1 MTDTYSEDHFSRHQR
16 IFTRYTL
23 AILLDLT
30 VLNLFNEYWSYVSIS
45 DFSISL
51 LAAILLQLL
60 LQITIKIEHYI
71 ANYFK
76 KIQGLKAKI
85 LRVLST
91 WLILFISK
99 LAILELI
106 TIAFEDKVVFS
117 GAIHGLVAFI
127 IVVLAIILTE
137 ETFIRIYRRLA

>member
-1 MTDTYSEDHFSRHQR
+1 MTNTYSEDHFSRHQR

-60 LQITIKIEHYI
+60 LQITIKVEHYI